1 MRVGPR
7 LVRGTFLFAAL
18 LLVWIILDGTGDLIV
33 GAVAAALGA
42 WVGLLVAPPDAPSE
56 AVRQRLLGALA
67 FAGYFLL
74 ESFRG
79 AVDVGWRA
87 VRRDLPID
95 PHLIRY
101 RVSLPPGPARTLL
114 AGALSLL
121 PGTLTADTDDEG
133 ATLTIHAITSDPLEA
148 VRALEARIAA
158 WFALPREGAEQEGP
172 T

>member
-1 MRVGPR
+1 MRLGQR
-7 LVRGTFLFAAL
+7 LVRGTVLFIAL
-18 LLVWIILDGTGDLIV
+18 LLVWIVLDGTGDLVV

-42 WVGLLVAPPDAPSE
+42 WVGVLVAPSDV
-56 AVRQRLLGALA
+56 VRQRLLGALA
-67 FAGYFLL
+67 FGGYFLV

-79 AVDVGWRA
+79 AIDVAWRA
-87 VRRDLPID
+87 ARRDLPID

-133 ATLTIHAITSDPLEA
+133 ALLTIHAITPDPVNA
-148 VRALEARIAA
+148 VRALEERIAA
-158 WFALPREGAEQEGP
+158 WFDMPSAGAEPEGP
-172 T
+172 R